1 MTVHDLEVILDEL
14 APSRLKMGNDPIGR
28 CIGSSHL
35 DITKIGV
42 ALDATAAVISE
53 CVTQG
58 INVLVTHHPLIYSPI
73 TRLDETAG
81 FPENAV
87 IAAIKA
93 DITVLSAHTNWD
105 CAEGGINDVLAN
117 LLDLTDCHPIELTPG
132 TDDGKTG
139 IGRVGRLRSP
149 MMESD
154 FLSLVEKRLQVSVR
168 CSERRDRMVQSV
180 AVCGGAGESLY
191 ASIKGQADI
200 YVTSDIRHHMFVAA
214 YGENC
219 TLWDA
224 GHRETEV
231 PGTQHLTTL
240 LSQNVSVPVVWIA
253 EPNV

>member
-1 MTVHDLEVILDEL
+1 MTVHDLEAILEQL
-14 APSRLKMGNDPIGR
+14 APACLKLGNDPIGR
-28 CIGSSHL
+28 CIGSSNSS
-35 DITKIGV
+35 ITKIGV

-81 FPENAV
+81 FPESAV

-93 DITVLSAHTNWD
+93 GVTVLSAHTNWD
-105 CAEGGINDVLAN
+105 CAEGGINDVLAE
-117 LLDLTDCHPIELTPG
+117 LLGVIDSRPIEPTPG
-132 TDDGKTG
+132 TDGGKTG
-139 IGRVGRLRSP
+139 IGRLGRLRSP

-154 FLSLVEKRLQVSVR
+154 FLSLAEERLQVNVR
-168 CSERRDRMVQSV
+168 CSERRDRMVQTI

-191 ASIKGQADI
+191 ASIKDQADI
-200 YVTSDIRHHMFVAA
+200 YVTSDVRHHMFVAA
-214 YGENC
+214 YGEKC

-231 PGTQHLTTL
+231 PGTKHLATL
-240 LSQNVSVPVVWIA
+240 LSQHVSVPVTWIA

>member
-1 MTVHDLEVILDEL
+1 MTVHDLEVILEQL

-28 CIGSSHL
+28 CIGSNHL

-42 ALDATAAVISE
+42 ALDATAAVIGE

-58 INVLVTHHPLIYSPI
+58 INVLVTHHPLIYSPM

-87 IAAIKA
+87 IAAIKS

-117 LLDLTDCHPIELTPG
+117 LLDLTDCHPIEPTPG

-154 FLSLVEKRLQVSVR
+154 FLSLVEERLEISVR
-168 CSERRDRMVQSV
+168 CSERRDRMIQTV

-191 ASIKGQADI
+191 ASIKEQADI

-214 YGENC
+214 YGQNC

-231 PGTQHLTTL
+231 PGTKHLAML
-240 LSQNVSVPVVWIA
+240 LSQHVSVPVVWIA